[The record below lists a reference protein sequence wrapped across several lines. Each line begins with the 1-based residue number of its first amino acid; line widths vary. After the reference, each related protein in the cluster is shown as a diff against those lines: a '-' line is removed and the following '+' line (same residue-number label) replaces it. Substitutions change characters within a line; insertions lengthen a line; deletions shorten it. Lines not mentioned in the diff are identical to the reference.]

1 MLAFGAGAVAAQT
14 PDGSVLAG
22 SCAACHGTDGGGSG
36 SIPAI
41 ATDNLAA
48 RMRAMRSAGAEVT
61 IMNRIA
67 RGYSDSEIE
76 AIVRY
81 FEARPK

>member
-1 MLAFGAGAVAAQT
+1 MLALGAGTGVAQT
-14 PDGSVLAG
+14 PNGAVLAG
-22 SCAACHGTDGGGSG
+22 SCAACHGTDGDGSG

-41 ATDNLAA
+41 AGDNLAA
-48 RMRAMRSAGAEVT
+48 RMRAMRSAGVEVT

-67 RGYSDSEIE
+67 RGYSDTEID
-76 AIVRY
+76 AIARY